1 MFLINTHA
9 ILCALRDPTRWVIFT
24 ITKGIYYVKR
34 IINATN
40 QVASKIK

>member
-24 ITKGIYYVKR
+24 TKGIYYVKR
-34 IINATN
+34 IIDSTN
-40 QVASKIK
+40 QTTNEEE